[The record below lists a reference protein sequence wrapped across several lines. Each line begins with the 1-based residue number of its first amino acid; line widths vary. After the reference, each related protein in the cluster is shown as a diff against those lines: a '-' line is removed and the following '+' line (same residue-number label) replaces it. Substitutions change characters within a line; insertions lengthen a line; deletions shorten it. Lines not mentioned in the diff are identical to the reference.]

1 MYFTILRVSC
11 AEQEEF
17 ELVFILI
24 ATSPAPSATIR
35 RNTYFYVDHQ
45 SCLLHTWTFWFKD
58 HEGHALGKIDD
69 MLEEACTAR
78 HLPEHPLRQAILA
91 EVHAR
96 PFVPMHGEWQ
106 ILQYAF
112 MVEQDN
118 KQAEQQAAL
127 RFISEETSTTSKAS
141 EHYLHKTFEGYS
153 LRWEQHS
160 EFSTYAVEQPLPSS
174 FCAQNVS
181 LFAKGQ
187 LTPPGQLI
195 AAVQLTIKAAE
206 HPEAGDLSDG
216 FDLASLSVSQIIEG
230 RATLVTDF
238 KAGDDGIVS
247 FLLLDH
253 GLSPLEL
260 GATVRRVLELETYRT
275 LSLLGLYEA
284 RKQQTVVSRIEQELV
299 GITAQLRNS
308 GDAEAHSLAHNEE
321 LLADLSSL
329 AADLEASAMESL
341 FRFGATRAYSD
352 IVGRRLDTLGE
363 SNVSGYDMIGRFLNR
378 RLAPAMQTCR
388 AIEERQANLSRKLT
402 RAVGLL
408 RARVDVELER
418 QNRDLLKSMDQRAKF
433 QLRLQQTVEG
443 LSIAAISY
451 YVISL
456 IGYALKGAKAVG
468 SPLDPAVGMAASV
481 PLVVGVLWYALRRLK
496 AAH

>member
-1 MYFTILRVSC
+1 MS
-11 AEQEEF
+11 
-17 ELVFILI
+17 ELDDLLE
-24 ATSPAPSATIR
+24 ATPA
-35 RNTYFYVDHQ
+35 
-45 SCLLHTWTFWFKD
+45 
-58 HEGHALGKIDD
+58 ALPF
-69 MLEEACTAR
+69 A
-78 HLPEHPLRQAILA
+78 EHPLRQAILA

-96 PFVPMHGEWQ
+96 PFVPIHGEWQ

-112 MVEQDN
+112 MVDQDQ
-118 KQAEQQAAL
+118 KHAERQALSMFTGEH
-127 RFISEETSTTSKAS
+127 SDEAS
-141 EHYLHKTFEGYS
+141 EHYLHHAFEGYS

-160 EFSTYAVEQPLPSS
+160 EFSTYAIEKPLKAALSDDWTISS
-174 FCAQNVS
+174 S
-181 LFAKGQ
+181 LFAEGK
-187 LTPPGQLI
+187 LSLPGELI
-195 AAVQLTIKAAE
+195 AAVQLTVKTAASPLSE
-206 HPEAGDLSDG
+206 DLFEE
-216 FDLASLSVSQIIEG
+216 FDAASLSVSEVIEG

-238 KAGDDGIVS
+238 RANEDGIVS

-260 GATVRRVLELETYRT
+260 GATVRRVLELETYKT

-284 RKQQTVVSRIEQELV
+284 RKQQVIVSRIESELV
-299 GITAQLRNS
+299 QITSQLRSS
-308 GDAEAHSLAHNEE
+308 GSAKPQSLAQNEE
-321 LLADLSSL
+321 LLSDLSSL

-352 IVGRRLDTLGE
+352 IVRRRLETLGE
-363 SNVSGYDMIGRFLNR
+363 ASVSGYDMIGRFLNR

-418 QNRDLLKSMDQRAKF
+418 QNRDLLSSMDQRAKF

-456 IGYALKGAKAVG
+456 IGYALKGAKTLG
-468 SPLDPAVGMAASV
+468 SPIDPTVGMAASV
-481 PLVVGVLWYALRRLK
+481 PLVVGVLWYFLRKLK

>member
-1 MYFTILRVSC
+1 MS
-11 AEQEEF
+11 
-17 ELVFILI
+17 ELDDLLE
-24 ATSPAPSATIR
+24 ATP
-35 RNTYFYVDHQ
+35 
-45 SCLLHTWTFWFKD
+45 
-58 HEGHALGKIDD
+58 
-69 MLEEACTAR
+69 EAQPFA
-78 HLPEHPLRQAILA
+78 EHPLRQAILA

-96 PFVPMHGEWQ
+96 PFVPIQGEWQ

-112 MVEQDN
+112 MVDQDR
-118 KQAEQQAAL
+118 KHAERQAL
-127 RFISEETSTTSKAS
+127 STFTGEHSDEAS
-141 EHYLHKTFEGYS
+141 EHYLHHAFEGYS

-160 EFSTYAVEQPLPSS
+160 EFSTYAIEKPLKAALSYDQSISS
-174 FCAQNVS
+174 S
-181 LFAKGQ
+181 LFASGK
-187 LTPPGQLI
+187 LSPPGELI
-195 AAVQLTIKAAE
+195 AAVQLTVKTAVS
-206 HPEAGDLSDG
+206 PLSEELLEE
-216 FDLASLSVSQIIEG
+216 FDAASLTVSEVIEG

-238 KAGDDGIVS
+238 QANDEGIVS

-260 GATVRRVLELETYRT
+260 GATVRRVLELETYKT

-284 RKQQTVVSRIEQELV
+284 RKQQVIVSRIESDLV
-299 GITAQLRNS
+299 QITSQLRNS
-308 GDAEAHSLAHNEE
+308 GSGKPQSLAQNEE
-321 LLADLSSL
+321 LLSDLSSL

-352 IVGRRLDTLGE
+352 IVRRRLETLGE
-363 SNVSGYDMIGRFLNR
+363 ASVSGYDMIGRFLNR

-418 QNRDLLKSMDQRAKF
+418 QNRDLLSSMDQRAKY

-456 IGYALKGAKAVG
+456 IGYALKGAKTFG
-468 SPLDPAVGMAASV
+468 SPIDPAVGMAASV
-481 PLVVGVLWYALRRLK
+481 PLVVGVLWYFLRKLK

>member
-1 MYFTILRVSC
+1 M
-11 AEQEEF
+11 
-17 ELVFILI
+17 
-24 ATSPAPSATIR
+24 
-35 RNTYFYVDHQ
+35 
-45 SCLLHTWTFWFKD
+45 
-58 HEGHALGKIDD
+58 
-69 MLEEACTAR
+69 
-78 HLPEHPLRQAILA
+78 RQAILE

-96 PFVPMHGEWQ
+96 PFVPIHGEWQ
-106 ILQYAF
+106 IRQYAF
-112 MVEQDN
+112 MVEQDQRQLE
-118 KQAEQQAAL
+118 KDKL
-127 RFISEETSTTSKAS
+127 YRFIKDETGTSFNS
-141 EHYLHKTFEGYS
+141 GEHYFHHAFEQYS

-160 EFSTYAVEQPLPSS
+160 EFSTYAIETAVSDNGHSQTSS
-174 FCAQNVS
+174 ENS
-181 LFAKGQ
+181 LFLLEKLGA
-187 LTPPGQLI
+187 PGELI
-195 AAVQLTIKAAE
+195 AAVELTIKQTDHAFSE
-206 HPEAGDLSDG
+206 ELLDG
-216 FDLASLSVSQIIEG
+216 FDPSSLSISRVTSE

-238 KAGDDGIVS
+238 QASEDGVIS

-284 RKQQTVVSRIEQELV
+284 RKQQKIVSRIERELV
-299 GITAQLRNS
+299 QITSQLRNS
-308 GDAEAHSLAHNEE
+308 GSQEPNSLAHNEE
-321 LLADLSSL
+321 LLADLSAL
-329 AADLEASAMESL
+329 AADLEAAAMESL

-352 IVGRRLDTLGE
+352 IVRRRLETLGE
-363 SNVSGYDMIGRFLNR
+363 THLSGYDMIGRFLNR

-418 QNRDLLKSMDQRAKF
+418 QNRDLLSSMDQRAKF
-433 QLRLQQTVEG
+433 QLRLQETVEG

-456 IGYALKGAKAVG
+456 IGYALKGAKALG

-481 PLVVGVLWYALRRLK
+481 PFVVGVLWYFLRKLK
-496 AAH
+496 ANH

>member
-1 MYFTILRVSC
+1 MYFTILRVRY

-17 ELVFILI
+17 ELFFFLI
-24 ATSPAPSATIR
+24 AMAQASAATIR
-35 RNTYFYVDHQ
+35 RNTYFCVDQQ
-45 SCLLHTWTFWFKD
+45 SCLLHTWPFWLED
-58 HEGHALGKIDD
+58 QEGHALGKVDD
-69 MLEEACTAR
+69 MLEEACAVQQ
-78 HLPEHPLRQAILA
+78 LPEHPLRQAILA

-112 MVEQDN
+112 MVDQDK
-118 KQAEQQAAL
+118 KQAEQQALL
-127 RFISEETSTTSKAS
+127 RFTSEETNPASRAS
-141 EHYLHKTFEGYS
+141 EHYLHQTFEDYS

-160 EFSTYAVEQPLPSS
+160 EFSTYAVERPLPSS
-174 FCAQNVS
+174 FRTQDIT
-181 LFAKGQ
+181 LFTKG
-187 LTPPGQLI
+187 LLDPPGKLI
-195 AAVQLTIKAAE
+195 AAVQLTIKVAAE
-206 HPEAGDLSDG
+206 PEAGDLSEK

-284 RKQQTVVSRIEQELV
+284 RKQQIVVSRIEQELV

>member
-1 MYFTILRVSC
+1 M
-11 AEQEEF
+11 
-17 ELVFILI
+17 
-24 ATSPAPSATIR
+24 
-35 RNTYFYVDHQ
+35 
-45 SCLLHTWTFWFKD
+45 
-58 HEGHALGKIDD
+58 GKVDD
-69 MLEEACTAR
+69 MLEEACAVQQ
-78 HLPEHPLRQAILA
+78 LPEHPLRQAILA

-112 MVEQDN
+112 MVDQDK
-118 KQAEQQAAL
+118 KQAEQQALL
-127 RFISEETSTTSKAS
+127 RFTSEEINSASRAS
-141 EHYLHKTFEGYS
+141 EHYLHQTFEDYS

-160 EFSTYAVEQPLPSS
+160 EFSTYAVEQPLASS
-174 FCAQNVS
+174 FRAQDLT
-181 LFAKGQ
+181 LFAKG
-187 LTPPGQLI
+187 LLDPPGELI
-195 AAVQLTIKAAE
+195 AAVQLTIKVTAQ
-206 HPEAGDLSDG
+206 PETGDLSEK

-284 RKQQTVVSRIEQELV
+284 RKQQTVVSRIEQELM

-308 GDAEAHSLAHNEE
+308 GDAAAHSLSHNEE

-341 FRFGATRAYSD
+341 FRFGATWAYSD
-352 IVGRRLDTLGE
+352 IVRRRLDTLGE
-363 SNVSGYDMIGRFLNR
+363 SKVSGYDMIGRFLNR

-388 AIEERQANLSRKLT
+388 AIEESGRPIFRES
-402 RAVGLL
+402 
-408 RARVDVELER
+408 
-418 QNRDLLKSMDQRAKF
+418 
-433 QLRLQQTVEG
+433 
-443 LSIAAISY
+443 
-451 YVISL
+451 
-456 IGYALKGAKAVG
+456 
-468 SPLDPAVGMAASV
+468 
-481 PLVVGVLWYALRRLK
+481 
-496 AAH
+496 

>member
-1 MYFTILRVSC
+1 MS
-11 AEQEEF
+11 
-17 ELVFILI
+17 ELDDLLEAIP
-24 ATSPAPSATIR
+24 ATQPFA
-35 RNTYFYVDHQ
+35 
-45 SCLLHTWTFWFKD
+45 
-58 HEGHALGKIDD
+58 
-69 MLEEACTAR
+69 
-78 HLPEHPLRQAILA
+78 EHPLRQAILA

-96 PFVPMHGEWQ
+96 PFVPIHGEWQ

-112 MVEQDN
+112 MVDQDC
-118 KQAEQQAAL
+118 KHAERQAL
-127 RFISEETSTTSKAS
+127 STFTGEHSDEAS
-141 EHYLHKTFEGYS
+141 EHYLHHAFEGYS

-160 EFSTYAVEQPLPSS
+160 EFSTYAVEKPLKAALSYDQSISS
-174 FCAQNVS
+174 S
-181 LFAKGQ
+181 LFASGK
-187 LTPPGQLI
+187 LSPPGELI
-195 AAVQLTIKAAE
+195 AAVQLTVKTAASSLSE
-206 HPEAGDLSDG
+206 DL
-216 FDLASLSVSQIIEG
+216 FEEFNQASLSVSEVIEG

-238 KAGDDGIVS
+238 RANEEGIVS

-260 GATVRRVLELETYRT
+260 GATVRRVLELETYKT

-284 RKQQTVVSRIEQELV
+284 RKQQVIVSRIEDELV
-299 GITAQLRNS
+299 QITSQLRSS
-308 GDAEAHSLAHNEE
+308 GSKEPQSLAQNEE
-321 LLADLSSL
+321 LLSELSTL

-352 IVGRRLDTLGE
+352 IVRRRLETLGE
-363 SNVSGYDMIGRFLNR
+363 ASVSGYDMIGRFLNR

-418 QNRDLLKSMDQRAKF
+418 QNRDLLSSMDQRAKF

-456 IGYALKGAKAVG
+456 IGYALKGAKTLG
-468 SPLDPAVGMAASV
+468 SPIDPAVGMAASV
-481 PLVVGVLWYALRRLK
+481 PLVVGVLWYFLRKLK